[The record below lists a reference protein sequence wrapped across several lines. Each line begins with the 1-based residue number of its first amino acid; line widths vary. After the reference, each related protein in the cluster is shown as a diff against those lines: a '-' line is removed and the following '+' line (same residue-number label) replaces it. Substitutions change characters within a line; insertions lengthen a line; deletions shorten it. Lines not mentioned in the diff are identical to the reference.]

1 MQSGFGYT
9 TVERLNCS
17 TRTITVR
24 AIRNSDQRRVIIK
37 SLASPHPT
45 ATQLARF
52 NYACELQKRFDHSGI
67 VKVIDWISDT
77 STPQMVLEDIG
88 AIPLA
93 DFVDQQ
99 PDKQLSV
106 NAFLSIAQQIST
118 ALAEI
123 HRQHVIHKDLHP
135 GNILVHPQSLQVQ
148 ITDFDLSSL
157 LSREQPAVQPP
168 STLEGVLGF
177 ISPEQTGRMNRS
189 IDYRTDFY
197 TIGVLF
203 YRLLTGRMPFAED
216 SPIAMVHAHIARLP
230 EPVDRVRPQIPPLL
244 GRMVDKLMA
253 KNAEARYQSAI
264 GLQYDLNVCRQQWQ
278 KQRAIELFPLASRDL
293 ADRLQISQKL
303 YGREADIE
311 QLLHAFDRT
320 LQGHPQLLTVS
331 GYSGIGKS
339 SLVQEAHKP
348 IAAHGG
354 WFISGKFDQ
363 FQRHVPFAALH
374 DALKSWV
381 QLVLAEN
388 RSSLD
393 VRRQVL
399 LNSLGSNAR
408 VLVDF
413 QPDLALLLGHLPE
426 VPSLGPL
433 ESQNRFYQVMQQ
445 FFTCVTTELPL
456 VLFLDD
462 LQWADAGTLNL
473 LKALMKDENRQLLLI
488 FAWRDNEVS
497 EGHLALQTVDA
508 ICAELPAGH
517 GQHITLVPLSL
528 NETEQLLQDTLH
540 RQDGVTE
547 LAQLLHKKTAGNPF
561 FINEFLR
568 AIYTEGLLFV
578 APAQQRWEWSMEQ
591 LRSKSMTDNVI
602 DLMIA
607 KMRRLPDITQQLLQ
621 LAACIGSRFEL
632 STLAMVSE
640 QTPQSLQRKLWPA
653 LNDGLLLQ
661 ESMEWCASETSL
673 DAAPV
678 ELAVP
683 ENTAEEIRYRFLHDR
698 AQQAAYQL
706 LEEEVRQHTHL
717 KIARQLQQKGEQVDD
732 QDLFSIV
739 GHYDEAL
746 TLISST
752 DERQLLASLNDKA
765 SLLARRASAWSAA
778 ARYASIARSL
788 LPELCWRDCY
798 ALTRSVYLSSVEC
811 EFLVSHTEEAEILAD
826 IALSNLTDGQ
836 DKARISL
843 LLVNGFIARGK
854 RNLAIIKGIEG
865 LRFCDIEVPNDEL
878 LEDSCRY
885 EQQALDNHPLPI
897 TERLTTVDKISDEA
911 ILISELLSNV
921 LLASYVSGQKHLKT
935 YLSLQSIKHVLQ
947 HGFGDETVSLL
958 IQYVIEL
965 LRNQKIDS
973 AKPLARI
980 AIDYAEHAA
989 NKRHCVQLYLFT
1001 GVLVGTHF
1009 LPLSEGIKLLWKGYE
1024 IAMENGDISTGIAC
1038 FSNIVINRFAKGDA
1052 LSDITRHIDQLIE
1065 LMHRHQLVVSAGKQ
1079 YKRLITQ
1086 LQYPDTPDQLS
1097 SESFSAQEWQI
1108 INSSTLIAF
1117 IEHLRLHWWFWSGQ
1131 YELAKAQLL
1140 VAESKLDLIPGF
1152 APNVDHLMLEAMLIA
1167 MDTTTATSPAGE
1179 QAVARLNR
1187 IKDQFEDSERHCPS
1201 TYRHKMWLV
1210 KAELARLTANPR
1222 QTIELYRETAQL
1234 ARQQQFTQFEAL
1246 AHERLGQFLLSLGWE
1261 EFAAVS
1267 IKEAHYLYGRW
1278 GCTVR
1283 QTLLTK
1289 QYPQF
1294 ASLYSLEPRSS
1305 ASLNTEH
1312 NTEIRAS
1319 QWLDLESIVKSNLAL
1334 SSELQ
1339 LNKLLSKMLQIMLEN
1354 AGAQSASLVMQQNG
1368 QLSLLAKVRTASVNQ
1383 PAEEWVQPEAPLIYT
1398 SFLPTDMVRYA
1409 LLTGKPLSVPNVPQS
1424 DTWHSDPYVKQ
1435 YQPLSVLC
1443 LPVHYHDRINGVLYL
1458 ENMLTTHA
1466 FTDERVQLLQML
1478 LTQAAISLENAQL
1491 FDEVQTLNSNL
1502 EQKVELR
1509 TAELNAANK
1518 ELEAFSYSVS
1528 HDLRS
1533 PIRNI
1538 NGFSKML
1545 MEQFRDALGEDGR
1558 DLLVRINRNT
1568 EKMAQLISGLLE
1580 LSKVTRCDLIHTQID
1595 LGIMAKSICDELQH
1609 QHPQQDVTWNCI
1621 EHAPAQGDARLLYS
1635 ALENLLNN
1643 AWKYTSKT
1651 KHAQIEFGCSK
1662 QDGKT
1667 VFFVKDNGA
1676 GFDMRYVQKLFN
1688 SFQRLHH
1695 ERDFSGTGIGLATVY
1710 RIIQRHGGNIW
1721 AEGQVNQGATFYF
1734 TLGTNT

>member
-1 MQSGFGYT
+1 MQSDFGYT

-67 VKVIDWISDT
+67 VKVLDWISDT

-99 PDKQLSV
+99 PDKQLSI

-135 GNILVHPQSLQVQ
+135 GNILIHPQTMQVQ

-197 TIGVLF
+197 TVGVLF

-216 SPIAMVHAHIARLP
+216 SPIAMVHAHIARLQ
-230 EPVDRVRPQIPPLL
+230 EPVDRIRPQIPPLL

-264 GLQYDLNVCRQQWQ
+264 GLLYDLNICRQQWQ

-320 LQGHPQLLTVS
+320 LQGHPQLLTVC

-354 WFISGKFDQ
+354 WFIAGKFDQ
-363 FQRHVPFAALH
+363 FQRHIPFAALH

-388 RSSLD
+388 RSNLD

-399 LNSLGSNAR
+399 LSSLGSNAR

-426 VPSLGPL
+426 IPSLGPL
-433 ESQNRFYQVMQQ
+433 ETQNRFYQVMQQ
-445 FFTCVTTELPL
+445 FFTSVTTELPL

-462 LQWADAGTLNL
+462 LQWADAGTLSL
-473 LKALMKDENRQLLLI
+473 LKALMKDDNRQLLLI
-488 FAWRDNEVS
+488 LAWRDNEVS

-508 ICAELPAGH
+508 ICAELPDGH
-517 GQHITLVPLSL
+517 CHHITLAPLSL
-528 NETEQLLQDTLH
+528 NEIEQLLQDTLH
-540 RQDGVTE
+540 RQDGIPE
-547 LAQLLHKKTAGNPF
+547 LALLLHKKTAGNPF

-578 APAQQRWEWSMEQ
+578 ALAQQRWEWSMEQ
-591 LRSKSMTDNVI
+591 LRIKSMTDNVI

-607 KMRRLPDITQQLLQ
+607 KMRRLPDITQQFLQ

-673 DAAPV
+673 DAPPV

-717 KIARQLQQKGEQVDD
+717 KIARQLQQKGGAVDD

-746 TLISST
+746 SLISSSE
-752 DERQLLASLNDKA
+752 ERHLLASLNDKA
-765 SLLARRASAWSAA
+765 SLLARRSTAWSAA
-778 ARYASIARSL
+778 ARYASIARLL

-811 EFLVSHTEEAEILAD
+811 EFLVGRPDQADTLAD
-826 IALSNLTDGQ
+826 IALTHLTDTQ
-836 DKARISL
+836 DKIRISL
-843 LLVNGFIARGK
+843 LLVNGFMARGK
-854 RNLAIIKGIEG
+854 RNEAIMNGLDGLSFCGIKVPQLTELAAY
-865 LRFCDIEVPNDEL
+865 NQH
-878 LEDSCRY
+878 
-885 EQQALDNHPLPI
+885 EQQSLDEYPLPLVN
-897 TERLTTVDKISDEA
+897 RLRTVNHISDEA
-911 ILISELLSNV
+911 ALTSELISSLQ
-921 LLASYVSGQKHLKT
+921 LASYVAGQKHLNT
-935 YLSLQSIKHVLQ
+935 YLSITGIQ
-947 HGFGDETVSLL
+947 HLLHHGLCDETVSLL
-958 IQYVIEL
+958 SQYIVTLMRNRQIETVRAL
-965 LRNQKIDS
+965 GT
-973 AKPLARI
+973 LATR
-980 AIDYAEHAA
+980 YAEQAL
-989 NKRHCVQLYLFT
+989 NKRHCVQVYLFT
-1001 GVLVGTHF
+1001 GATTGTHY
-1009 LPLSEGIKLLWKGYE
+1009 LPLNEIIRLLWKGYE
-1024 IAMENGDISTGIAC
+1024 LAMEHGDISAGIGC
-1038 FSNIVINRFAKGDA
+1038 FSNIGISRFSKGDA
-1052 LSDITRHIDQLIE
+1052 LTEVSRHIDQLTE
-1065 LMHRHQLVVSAGKQ
+1065 LMHRHQLVVFAGKHYQ
-1079 YKRLITQ
+1079 RLLTQ
-1086 LQYPDTPDQLS
+1086 LQNPEAPDQLAT
-1097 SESFSAQEWQI
+1097 ESFTAQEWQI
-1108 INSSTLIAF
+1108 IKNSTLIAF
-1117 IEHLRLHWWFWSGQ
+1117 VEHLRLQWWFWSGQ
-1131 YELAKAQLL
+1131 YERAYAQLPI
-1140 VAESKLDLIPGF
+1140 AEAKLDLIPGF
-1152 APNVDHLMLEAMLIA
+1152 MPNIDHLMFEAILISIATIPETPDQEKAIARLEAIR
-1167 MDTTTATSPAGE
+1167 T
-1179 QAVARLNR
+1179 
-1187 IKDQFEDSERHCPS
+1187 QFETCERYCP
-1201 TYRHKMWLV
+1201 TTFQHKLWLV
-1210 KAELARLTANPR
+1210 KAEISRITATAPH
-1222 QTIELYRETAQL
+1222 TIELYRQAAHV
-1234 ARQQQFTQFEAL
+1234 ARQHQFIQFEAL
-1246 AHERLGQFLLSLGWE
+1246 AHERLGLFLHTLGWD
-1261 EFAAVS
+1261 EFANVS

-1283 QTLLTK
+1283 QTVLAK

-1294 ASLYSLEPRSS
+1294 ANLHGLESHQSSSLGAGHR
-1305 ASLNTEH
+1305 
-1312 NTEIRAS
+1312 TEIKAS
-1319 QWLDLESIVKSNLAL
+1319 QLLDLESIVKSNLVL

-1339 LNKLLSKMLQIMLEN
+1339 LNRLLSKMLHIMLEN
-1354 AGAQSASLVMQQNG
+1354 AGAQSASIVMQQNG
-1368 QLSLLAKVRTASVNQ
+1368 QLSLLAKVCVTSGNQ
-1383 PAEEWVQPEAPLIYT
+1383 STEELVQQPIPLAD
-1398 SFLPTDMVRYA
+1398 SSLLPSDMVRYA
-1409 LLTGKPLSVPNVPQS
+1409 LLTGKPLNVQ
-1424 DTWHSDPYVKQ
+1424 DTTQNESWRYDSYVERNK
-1435 YQPLSVLC
+1435 PLSVLC
-1443 LPVHYHDRINGVLYL
+1443 LPVHYHDRVNGVLYL

-1466 FTDERVQLLQML
+1466 FTEERVQLLQML

-1491 FDEVQTLNSNL
+1491 FDEVQTLNSSL
-1502 EQKVELR
+1502 EQKVEQR

-1538 NGFSKML
+1538 NGFSKLL

-1558 DLLVRINRNT
+1558 DLLLRINRNT

-1580 LSKVTRCDLIHTQID
+1580 LSKVTRCDLVRTRLD
-1595 LGIMAKSICDELQH
+1595 LAAMAKSIADELQ
-1609 QHPQQDVTWNCI
+1609 QQFPQQQVTWICT
-1621 EHAPAQGDARLLYS
+1621 EQAPAQGDARLIYS

-1651 KHAQIEFGCSK
+1651 AHAHIEFGSYSSE
-1662 QDGKT
+1662 GKM
-1667 VFFVKDNGA
+1667 VFYVKDNGA

-1695 ERDFSGTGIGLATVY
+1695 ERDFTGTGIGLATVH
-1710 RIIQRHGGNIW
+1710 RIIQRHGGTIW

-1734 TLGTNT
+1734 TLGTAS